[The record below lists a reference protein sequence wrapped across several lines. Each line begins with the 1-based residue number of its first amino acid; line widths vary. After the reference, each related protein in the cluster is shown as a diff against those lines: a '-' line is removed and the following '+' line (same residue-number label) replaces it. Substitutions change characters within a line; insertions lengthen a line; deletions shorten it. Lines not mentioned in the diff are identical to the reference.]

1 MHNPVD
7 LVVEVPRPVVVEK
20 SVQVPMIQVEE
31 KTVRVP
37 KVLNTVVDTVVQ
49 HQIENI
55 HVMKPTVVHKV
66 VQRRKPIIQER
77 IQHVP
82 KIMVQ
87 HVPVQKIVEK
97 QVHVP
102 QVQYVDEFVDVPVQK
117 QRRATLDGEKRQLDR
132 RWRLEVH
139 ED

>member
-1 MHNPVD
+1 MPPTRHEVSKVERIVHNPVD

-87 HVPVQKIVEK
+87 QVPVQKIVE
-97 QVHVP
+97 
-102 QVQYVDEFVDVPVQK
+102 
-117 QRRATLDGEKRQLDR
+117 RQAPR
-132 RWRLEVH
+132 T
-139 ED
+139 